1 MNYNNMNVGG
11 EVLKIYVDVDEV
23 VNIDVNV
30 DEGR

>member
-1 MNYNNMNVGG
+1 MNYNNMNVG
-11 EVLKIYVDVDEV
+11 EVLEIYADVDEV